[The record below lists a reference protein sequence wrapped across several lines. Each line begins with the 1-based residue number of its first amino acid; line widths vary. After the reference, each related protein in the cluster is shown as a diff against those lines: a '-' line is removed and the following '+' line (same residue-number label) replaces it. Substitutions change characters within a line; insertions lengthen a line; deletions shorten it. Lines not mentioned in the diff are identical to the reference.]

1 LGFWRSF
8 LVSLGVMGWMYS
20 GTVLLFMRALWIY
33 ARRDNKVETLV
44 SGQRVFDP
52 WSKHLM

>member
-1 LGFWRSF
+1 
-8 LVSLGVMGWMYS
+8 MGWMYS

-33 ARRDNKVETLV
+33 ARRDDKVETLV

-52 WSKHLM
+52 WSKLISCSSDLNTCR